1 MNDKQPGLF
10 AAQASALAL
19 PTLAGCLG
27 SLFGNGLAGAALI
40 QAAAVLGAAGL
51 AMYWLR
57 RATLAA
63 ERHWQEQTAATTRQA
78 LEAASAERL
87 QGLDHLCRQVLPLW
101 ASQIDI
107 VHAQTETSITALS
120 SRFADLSGRIQS
132 AVNTVRTGD
141 GVDMVSLL
149 AASEAELNGIITE
162 LQGTLAN
169 KDILLQ
175 QVRELSGMTSQ
186 LESMARDVGEIA
198 KQTNLLALNAAIEA
212 ARAGEAGRGFAVV
225 ADEVRKLSSLSGDT
239 GRRIAETV
247 AVVNQSISTTLDA
260 SQQYA
265 EQERM
270 LISNS
275 GRHIGDVVAGF
286 RDAAAVLVD
295 NSNTLTREGEHIGH
309 EIAEVLVD
317 LQFQDRV
324 GQVLDHVRNDLRRL
338 EERVHDAAHAAA
350 AGRPAGAIDSAQWLA
365 EMAEKFTTPEQH
377 QLQHGGAKPGA
388 AAAAADDITFF

>member
-1 MNDKQPGLF
+1 MNEQKLPSLNI
-10 AAQASALAL
+10 AMTISLSL
-19 PTLAGCLG
+19 PTLAGCLSSVLTQGFSG
-27 SLFGNGLAGAALI
+27 SLLASLGAILF
-40 QAAAVLGAAGL
+40 AAAIG
-51 AMYWLR
+51 MFWLR
-57 RATLAA
+57 RAENSAQRDWLDQA
-63 ERHWQEQTAATTRQA
+63 TAATQQA
-78 LEAASAERL
+78 LDAAAAERL
-87 QGLDHLCRQVLPLW
+87 QGLDQLCTQVLPLW

-107 VHAQTETSITALS
+107 VHAQTEESITALS
-120 SRFADLSGRIQS
+120 SRFADLSGRIRG
-132 AVNTVRTGD
+132 AVSTVRSAD

-149 AASEAELNGIITE
+149 ASSEAELNSIITE

-169 KDILLQ
+169 KDVLLQ

-239 GRRIAETV
+239 GRKIAETV
-247 AVVNQSISTTLDA
+247 AVVNRSISNTLDT

-265 EQERM
+265 EQE
-270 LISNS
+270 LNLLNNS
-275 GRHIGDVVAGF
+275 GRHIGDVVARF
-286 RDAAAVLVD
+286 RDAADVLVD
-295 NSNTLTREGEHIGH
+295 NSNTLTREGEHIGQ
-309 EIAEVLVD
+309 EIGEVLVA

-338 EERVHDAAHAAA
+338 EERVHSATRAAA
-350 AGRPAGAIDSAQWLA
+350 TGQPAGAIDSAAWLA

-377 QLQHGGAKPGA
+377 QLQHGGAKPDT
-388 AAAAADDITFF
+388 AAADEITFF

>member
-1 MNDKQPGLF
+1 MSKQTLPSLTRTM
-10 AAQASALAL
+10 ALSLAL
-19 PTLAGCLG
+19 PTLAGCLSSILRDGFSG
-27 SLFGNGLAGAALI
+27 SMLLSVGAILL
-40 QAAAVLGAAGL
+40 AAAGG
-51 AMYWLR
+51 MFWLR
-57 RATLAA
+57 HSEKSAHRAWL
-63 ERHWQEQTAATTRQA
+63 EQATAATQEALDTAATR
-78 LEAASAERL
+78 RL
-87 QGLDHLCRQVLPLW
+87 QGLDHLCTQVLPLW

-107 VHAQTETSITALS
+107 VHTQTEDSITALS

-132 AVNTVRTGD
+132 AVSTVRSDD

-149 AASEAELNGIITE
+149 ASSEAELNGIITD

-175 QVRELSGMTSQ
+175 QMRELSGMTSQ
-186 LESMARDVGEIA
+186 LESMARGVGEIA

-239 GRRIAETV
+239 GRKIAETV
-247 AVVNQSISTTLDA
+247 AVVNRSISSTLET

-265 EQERM
+265 EQE
-270 LISNS
+270 LKLLSNS
-275 GRHIGDVVAGF
+275 GQQIGDVVARF
-286 RDAAAVLVD
+286 RDAADVLVE
-295 NSNTLTREGEHIGH
+295 NANTLTREGEHIGQ
-309 EIAEVLVD
+309 EIGEVLVA

-338 EERVHDAAHAAA
+338 EDRVLNASREAA
-350 AGRPAGAIDSAQWLA
+350 AGRPAGAIDSTAWLA

-388 AAAAADDITFF
+388 AAADEITFF

>member
-1 MNDKQPGLF
+1 MSEQTLPSLTT
-10 AAQASALAL
+10 AMTISLTL
-19 PTLAGCLG
+19 PTLAGCLSSVLGQGFSG
-27 SLFGNGLAGAALI
+27 SMLLSVGAIL
-40 QAAAVLGAAGL
+40 LGAAIG
-51 AMYWLR
+51 MFWLR
-57 RATLAA
+57 RAEKSAQRDWLDQS
-63 ERHWQEQTAATTRQA
+63 ETATRQA
-78 LEAASAERL
+78 LDSATAERL
-87 QGLDHLCRQVLPLW
+87 QGLDQLCTQVLPLW

-107 VHAQTETSITALS
+107 VHTQTEKSITALS
-120 SRFADLSGRIQS
+120 NRFADLSGRIQS
-132 AVNTVRTGD
+132 AVSTVRSDD

-149 AASEAELNGIITE
+149 AASEAELNGIITD

-169 KDILLQ
+169 KDVLLQ

-212 ARAGEAGRGFAVV
+212 ARAGETGRGFAVV

-239 GRRIAETV
+239 GRKIAETV
-247 AVVNQSISTTLDA
+247 AVVNRSISSTLET

-265 EQERM
+265 EQELR
-270 LISNS
+270 LLSNS
-275 GRHIGDVVAGF
+275 GRHIGDVVARF
-286 RDAAAVLVD
+286 RDAADVLVE
-295 NSNTLTREGEHIGH
+295 NSNTLTREGEHIGQ
-309 EIAEVLVD
+309 EIGEVLVA

-350 AGRPAGAIDSAQWLA
+350 AGRPAGEIDSAAWLA

-377 QLQHGGAKPGA
+377 QLQHGGAKPGT
-388 AAAAADDITFF
+388 AAADEITFF

>member
-1 MNDKQPGLF
+1 MSEQTPPSLNTAMTISLT
-10 AAQASALAL
+10 L
-19 PTLAGCLG
+19 PTLAGCLSSVLSQGFSG
-27 SLFGNGLAGAALI
+27 SMLLSVGAIL
-40 QAAAVLGAAGL
+40 LGAVIG
-51 AMYWLR
+51 MIWLR
-57 RATLAA
+57 RAEKSAQRDWL
-63 ERHWQEQTAATTRQA
+63 EQIKTTTRQT
-78 LEAASAERL
+78 LDAAAGERL
-87 QGLDHLCRQVLPLW
+87 QGLDQLCTQVLPLW

-107 VHAQTETSITALS
+107 VHAQTEESITALS
-120 SRFADLSGRIQS
+120 NRFADLSGRIQS

-149 AASEAELNGIITE
+149 AASESELNSIVTD

-169 KDILLQ
+169 KDVLLQ

-239 GRRIAETV
+239 GRKIAETV
-247 AVVNQSISTTLDA
+247 AVVNRSISTTLDA
-260 SQQYA
+260 SRQYA
-265 EQERM
+265 EQELN

-275 GRHIGDVVAGF
+275 GRHIGDVVTRF
-286 RDAAAVLVD
+286 RDAADVLVE

-309 EIAEVLVD
+309 EIAEVLVA

-338 EERVHDAAHAAA
+338 EDRVLNATREAA
-350 AGRPAGAIDSAQWLA
+350 AGRPAGAIDSTAWLA

-377 QLQHGGAKPGA
+377 QLQRGGAKPGS
-388 AAAAADDITFF
+388 AAADEITFF

>member
-1 MNDKQPGLF
+1 MSHKTLPSLIT
-10 AAQASALAL
+10 AISISIAL

-27 SLFGNGLAGAALI
+27 NILVSGFSSTTLLQISAILLCAVMGMFWLRHAEKSTHRHWHEQMATATQQALDS
-40 QAAAVLGAAGL
+40 AAA
-51 AMYWLR
+51 
-57 RATLAA
+57 T
-63 ERHWQEQTAATTRQA
+63 H
-78 LEAASAERL
+78 L
-87 QGLDHLCRQVLPLW
+87 QGLDQLCTRVLPLW

-107 VHAQTETSITALS
+107 VHTQTEESITALS
-120 SRFADLSGRIQS
+120 NRFADLSGRIQS
-132 AVNTVRTGD
+132 SVSKVRTGD

-149 AASEAELNGIITE
+149 ATSEAELNSIITD

-175 QVRELSGMTSQ
+175 QVRELSGMTCQ

-247 AVVNQSISTTLDA
+247 AVVNQSISSTLEKSHQHAD
-260 SQQYA
+260 
-265 EQERM
+265 QERN

-275 GRHIGDVVAGF
+275 GQHIGDVVTRF
-286 RDAAAVLVD
+286 RNAAEVLVE

-309 EIAEVLVD
+309 EIAEVLVA

-338 EERVHDAAHAAA
+338 EQRVQDATNDAAV
-350 AGRPAGAIDSAQWLA
+350 GRPAGTVDSTAWLA
-365 EMAEKFTTPEQH
+365 EMSEKFTTPEQH
-377 QLQHGGAKPGA
+377 RLQHGSSKPVA
-388 AAAAADDITFF
+388 AAEEITFF

>member
-1 MNDKQPGLF
+1 MNEQKLPSLNI
-10 AAQASALAL
+10 AMTISLSL
-19 PTLAGCLG
+19 PTLAGCLSSVLTQGFSG
-27 SLFGNGLAGAALI
+27 SLLASIGAILF
-40 QAAAVLGAAGL
+40 AAAIG
-51 AMYWLR
+51 MFWLH
-57 RATLAA
+57 RAENSAQRDWLDQA
-63 ERHWQEQTAATTRQA
+63 TAATQQA
-78 LEAASAERL
+78 LDAAAAERL
-87 QGLDHLCRQVLPLW
+87 QGLDQLCTQVLPLW

-107 VHAQTETSITALS
+107 VHAQTEESITALS
-120 SRFADLSGRIQS
+120 SRFADLSGRIRG
-132 AVNTVRTGD
+132 AVSTVRSAD

-149 AASEAELNGIITE
+149 ASSEAELNSIITE

-239 GRRIAETV
+239 GRKIAETV
-247 AVVNQSISTTLDA
+247 AVVNRSISNTLDT

-265 EQERM
+265 EQE
-270 LISNS
+270 LNLLNNS
-275 GRHIGDVVAGF
+275 GRHIGDVVARF
-286 RDAAAVLVD
+286 RDAADVLVD
-295 NSNTLTREGEHIGH
+295 NSNTLTREGEHIGQ
-309 EIAEVLVD
+309 EIGEVLVA

-338 EERVHDAAHAAA
+338 EERVHSAARAAA
-350 AGRPAGAIDSAQWLA
+350 TGQPAGAIDSTAWLA

-377 QLQHGGAKPGA
+377 QLQHGGAKPGT
-388 AAAAADDITFF
+388 AAADEITFF